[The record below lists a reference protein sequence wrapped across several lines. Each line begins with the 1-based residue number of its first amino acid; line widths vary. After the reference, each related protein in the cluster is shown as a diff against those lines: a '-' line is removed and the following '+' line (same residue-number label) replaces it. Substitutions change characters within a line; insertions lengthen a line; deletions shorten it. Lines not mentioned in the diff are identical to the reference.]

1 MQATPIANRLHIG
14 LFGKRNAGKSSLLNL
29 LTNQAAAVVAP
40 HPGTTTDP
48 VFKPMELLPLG
59 PVVFVDTAGMDDY
72 GELGELRVAKTL
84 SVFRKTDIAVLVVD
98 STQGMSEDDLHILKL
113 LMERESPFVI
123 ACNKSDLP
131 YAVPVNIE
139 GARVVKLSAKTG
151 EGLAELKLALVELGQ
166 ALSQDKSLVGG
177 LVSPGD
183 FVILVTPIDTSAP
196 KGRLILPQQQTI
208 RDLLEHDAIPVVTK
222 EQELRA
228 TLEGLTRKPSL
239 VITDS
244 QAFLKVA
251 ADTPKDI
258 PLTSFSILF
267 ARQKGDLVYLSE
279 GAKAVEALKQGDKV
293 LIVEGCTHH
302 RQADDL
308 GKVKIPRWLRNAAGG
323 DLEFTWV
330 SGVDFP
336 IEPKGYQLIVHCG
349 GCMLNRKEMLWRI
362 NSAKTA
368 GIPMINYGVLI
379 AYIQGILGRSLAPFG
394 LN

>member
-1 MQATPIANRLHIG
+1 
-14 LFGKRNAGKSSLLNL
+14 LFR
-29 LTNQAAAVVAP
+29 
-40 HPGTTTDP
+40 
-48 VFKPMELLPLG
+48 
-59 PVVFVDTAGMDDY
+59 
-72 GELGELRVAKTL
+72 
-84 SVFRKTDIAVLVVD
+84 
-98 STQGMSEDDLHILKL
+98 
-113 LMERESPFVI
+113 ERELPCVI
-123 ACNKSDLP
+123 ACNKCDLP
-131 YAVPVNIE
+131 SSVPVNME
-139 GARVVKLSAKTG
+139 GARVVEISAKTG

-166 ALSQDKSLVGG
+166 GLSQDKSLVGG

-228 TLEGLTRKPSL
+228 TFEGLARKPSL

-279 GAKAVEALKQGDKV
+279 GAKVVEALKPGDKI

-323 DLEFTWV
+323 ELEFTWV
-330 SGVDFP
+330 SGADFP
-336 IEPKGYQLIVHCG
+336 IEPQGYQLIVHCG

-362 NSAKTA
+362 KGAKIA

>member
-40 HPGTTTDP
+40 FPGTTTDP

-59 PVVFVDTAGMDDY
+59 PVVFVDTAGMDDD

-84 SVFRKTDIAVLVVD
+84 SVLRKTDVAVLVVD
-98 STQGMSEDDLHILKL
+98 STQGMSSEDSQILKL
-113 LMERESPFVI
+113 FRERELPCVI
-123 ACNKSDLP
+123 ACNKCDLP
-131 YAVPVNIE
+131 SSVPVNME
-139 GARVVKLSAKTG
+139 GARVVEISAKTG
-151 EGLAELKLALVELGQ
+151 EGLAEIKQALVELGQ
-166 ALSQDKSLVGG
+166 GLSQDKSLVGG

-228 TLEGLTRKPSL
+228 TFEGLARKPSL

-279 GAKAVEALKQGDKV
+279 GAKVVEALKPGDKI

-323 DLEFTWV
+323 ELEFTWV
-330 SGVDFP
+330 SGADFP
-336 IEPKGYQLIVHCG
+336 IEPQGYQLIVHCG

-362 NSAKTA
+362 KGAKIA